1 MTAKPQNEPTLA
13 EIVARAKEKTA
24 CADNYVCLR
33 QDVADFHA
41 RLKALAEGWE
51 RIEHAFDGKHGWTV
65 KKKLDPVKLL
75 QEVRAELHAI
85 LGDLQP

>member
-1 MTAKPQNEPTLA
+1 MSEPTLA
-13 EIVARAKEKTA
+13 EMIAETEKSSGIGSETWPRLRA
-24 CADNYVCLR
+24 
-33 QDVADFHA
+33 FHA
-41 RLKALAEGWE
+41 RAKALAEKWE

>member
-33 QDVADFHA
+33 QDVADCHA
-41 RLKALAEGWE
+41 RAKALAEGWNTE
-51 RIEHAFDGKHGWTV
+51 SRNARVQRAILKDYGKQ
-65 KKKLDPVKLL
+65 LL
-75 QEVRAELHAI
+75 AI
-85 LGDLQP
+85 LGDLKP